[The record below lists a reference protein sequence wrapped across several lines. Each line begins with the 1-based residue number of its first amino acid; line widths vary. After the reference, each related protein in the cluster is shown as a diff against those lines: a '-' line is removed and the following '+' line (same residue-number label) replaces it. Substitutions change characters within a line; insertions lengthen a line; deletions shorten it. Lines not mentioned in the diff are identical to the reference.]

1 MKRNIIAVITFAV
14 VLVSCQK
21 NLDAPM
27 NTGTLST
34 ASASDV
40 QMINPAPVVTFGNN
54 VLSHAVSTFTDV
66 IFSDSFYVSQNQAY
80 LQVMKIDVKGIRL
93 RFSNYSIH
101 VNGVRSNVTGT
112 YENGLITIVLN
123 RRKPLPVG
131 AYYFEVRAKVGGPA
145 QEFKLKLQKG
155 NALITDKYGFNANII
170 GLPLQA
176 SVQIQK

>member
-1 MKRNIIAVITFAV
+1 MKGNIIAVITLAV
-14 VLVSCQK
+14 VLATCQK
-21 NLDAPM
+21 DTDVPM
-27 NTGTLST
+27 NAT
-34 ASASDV
+34 SASNG
-40 QMINPAPVVTFGNN
+40 QMINPTPVVTFGNN

-66 IFSDSFYVSQNQAY
+66 VFSDSFYVLQNQAY
-80 LQVMKIDVKGIRL
+80 FQAMKIDVKGIRL
-93 RFSNYSIH
+93 RFSNYSIY

-131 AYYFEVRAKVGGPA
+131 AYYFELRAKVGGPA
-145 QEFKLKLQKG
+145 QEFTLKLQQG

-170 GLPLQA
+170 GLPLEA